1 MPFAIL
7 ILCEPSQ
14 LPQVE
19 SQIFLP
25 APVALCTLIDHTH
38 HHTEF
43 RVNRKLLC
51 PYSVPVLCIA
61 SFCISAGR
69 SSMASHCHRGMGF
82 H

>member
-1 MPFAIL
+1 MPFAML

-14 LPQVE
+14 PPQAE
-19 SQIFLP
+19 PQIFLP
-25 APVALCTLIDHTH
+25 APVAFCTCLHHTH

-43 RVNRKLLC
+43 RVNRKLLS
-51 PYSVPVLCIA
+51 PYLIPVLCDM

-69 SSMASHCHRGMGF
+69 SSMASYCHQGMGF